1 MASIPKLKFKG
12 SSGIKITMATK
23 AIADTLLAEDQT
35 SDITTF
41 TRAPDISTSNIAEEF
56 KRERAEQQKE
66 QQQKAQQ
73 LQQQKVLET
82 KIVSKKPPSSGTY
95 NPFNDDILEEETGIT
110 EVVPEETKVNLSKY
124 DDEMQDLAIGII
136 GTEKDNPYQDK
147 SENPIYPIQNRLG
160 FQNQILKVFDAFI
173 KIPEGK
179 PLDYD
184 ACKKISTGQQQQVEM
199 YQYQQFVREY
209 IRQATPYR
217 GVLVYHGLGSG
228 KTCSAIAAAEALF
241 STTNKKII
249 VMTPSSLR
257 DNFIREVSFCG
268 FRHFRL
274 QNHWVPFNA
283 DDPTAQL
290 FAKEI
295 LHLDKKFKKGDIIW
309 IPDFNEEP
317 NFDDLDP
324 EEQDQVRKQI
334 QEQIMNRIDFIS
346 YNGITAIKLREI
358 ACNYNNPQSQYY
370 KYFDNKVIVIDE
382 IHNMTRLM
390 QGVIE
395 PYLMKL
401 PGKKGRAIPFEPITP
416 DVWDPALCKKAF
428 DKARPL
434 TTNYKRGY
442 YLYRFLATARNSKII
457 GLSGTPLINFPEE
470 IGILSNILAGYIYIS
485 SFSVKPGSEK
495 NRELISQILREH
507 PLIDFEE
514 VKVEGTNLAI
524 LFTLLPEGMTKVKD
538 SAGITGVQQNIG
550 SSQEVSKNISDV
562 TNEILA
568 ELSQRGMTVV
578 RPPSFRAEPLL
589 PPIGDVFRDHFLSQ
603 DGKTLKNKLVLAKRL
618 QGLISYYKGSKKELM
633 PLVTKDE
640 VVRVP
645 MSPYSQAEYQRVRL
659 EELKVEMQ
667 KKQKQGAAD
676 VSVGK
681 LGELWAQI
689 YQLSTSKQ
697 SNSYRM
703 YSRQACNFTFP
714 ENVTRPR
721 PQDIKDIQAEFGED
735 KEVIEDIADDQAPAK
750 DTDIPLAGPSD
761 DVKAAQDEDLA
772 FALDEKKTEQQIDQ
786 SSSSSSEVVVSSDST
801 DDAPLIIKAL
811 PPNISTE
818 PVMIPATAPTEK
830 KTLTKAQQ
838 MKEEARLKH
847 LAKIAECK
855 AGILPNEKEKGKNLY
870 EVAIRRAKNCLSTLE
885 KFKLR
890 LFPLN
895 TDIMEEIE
903 KKSEPDPNRLMKYSP
918 KFANMLIK
926 ILEKP
931 GSSLVYSQFLEMEG
945 IGIFLEVL
953 KVNFFDAILI
963 ERDGAGSYRFTDDTI
978 ESLKQGPGI
987 NRFLS
992 FTGKED
998 RDIRTLALKVF
1009 NGKFSELPAA
1019 MSEVLEESGFTG
1031 NLIGELCRVFCI
1043 TSAGAEGLSLK
1054 NVRRVHI
1061 MEPYWNHVRTDQ
1073 VKGRAVRICSHVDL
1087 EWNENPELNERTVE
1101 VYTYCSVY
1109 SDHALLHPNG
1119 NGGYPL
1125 IDETI
1130 KNGDGMK
1137 PEEAKAEGY
1146 PIPNG
1151 AKEYIVT
1158 SDEYMYSLSERK
1170 KNLLGNIQDLM
1181 KSAAVDCQINE
1192 YENEEEGIACLKLP
1206 NKPEQYAYHPIL
1218 TEDIKETATYLRE
1231 APVQKVIPQVQAT
1244 FSKEQDLGFKPFAV
1258 PKQKPTTKKAIII
1271 VANGK
1276 RYLAVPQEDK
1286 ATGLVSEYALYSE
1299 GDIKGIRR
1307 LGTSIADAQG
1317 KPTADIIL
1325 V

>member
-1 MASIPKLKFKG
+1 MASVGIPKLKFKG
-12 SSGIKITMATK
+12 TKIAMASK
-23 AIADTLLAEDQT
+23 AMADMMLAEDQT

-41 TRAPDISTSNIAEEF
+41 TRAPDMSVSNIVLEE
-56 KRERAEQQKE
+56 QKE
-66 QQQKAQQ
+66 KKEEQKEKQQEK
-73 LQQQKVLET
+73 KVT
-82 KIVSKKPPSSGTY
+82 AVAKPQIPAKETY
-95 NPFNDDILEEETGIT
+95 NETNFGVIEKEIKEEKEKS
-110 EVVPEETKVNLSKY
+110 VDLSQF
-124 DDEMQDLAIGII
+124 DDELQDLAVGIL
-136 GTEKDNPYQDK
+136 GEEHENPYVDK
-147 SENPIYPIQNRLG
+147 SETPIFPIQNRLG
-160 FQNQILKVFDAFI
+160 FQNQILKVFGGFA

-179 PLDYD
+179 PIDYD
-184 ACKKISTGQQQQVEM
+184 ACKKIASGQQQQVEM

-217 GVLVYHGLGSG
+217 GILVYHGLGSG
-228 KTCSAIAAAEALF
+228 KTCSAIAAAEAIF

-274 QNHWVPFNA
+274 QNHWVPLNA
-283 DDPTAQL
+283 DDPTAVL
-290 FAKEI
+290 FAKEV
-295 LHLDKKFKKGDIIW
+295 LNLDKKFKKGDIIW
-309 IPDFNEEP
+309 VPDFNEEP
-317 NFDDLDP
+317 NFDDLEP
-324 EEQDQVRKQI
+324 EEQAQVTKQI
-334 QEQIMNRIDFIS
+334 QEQITNRIDFIS

-370 KYFDNKVIVIDE
+370 KYFDNKVIIIDE

-390 QGVIE
+390 QGTIE

-401 PGKKGRAIPFEPITP
+401 PGKKGRAIPFEPITT
-416 DVWDPALCKKAF
+416 DAWDPALCKKAF

-442 YLYRFLATARNSKII
+442 YLYRFLSTARNSKII

-470 IGILSNILAGYIYIS
+470 IGILSNLLAGYMSVS
-485 SFSVKPGSEK
+485 SFSVKPGSES
-495 NRELISQILREH
+495 NRKLISQVLKEH
-507 PLIDFEE
+507 PLVDFEE

-524 LFTLLPEGMTKVKD
+524 LFTLLPEGMIKVKD
-538 SAGITGVQQNIG
+538 SSGITGVQQNIA
-550 SSQEVSKNISDV
+550 SSSTTSKNISEV
-562 TNEILA
+562 TNEIIA
-568 ELSQRGMTVV
+568 ELSQRGMSVV
-578 RPPSFRAEPLL
+578 RPPTFKAEPLL
-589 PPIGDVFRDHFLSQ
+589 PPVGDVFRQHFLSQ
-603 DGKTLKNKLVLAKRL
+603 DGKTLKNKLVLGKRL

-681 LGELWAQI
+681 LGDLWAQI
-689 YQLSTSKQ
+689 YQLSTAKQ

-721 PQDIKDIQAEFGED
+721 PKDVQEIEAEFGNEKD
-735 KEVIEDIADDQAPAK
+735 LIEDVADDQAPVK
-750 DTDIPLAGPSD
+750 DTNISIPGGIDQGADAIQSE
-761 DVKAAQDEDLA
+761 DEA
-772 FALDEKKTEQQIDQ
+772 FEQDEKKQLTEMD
-786 SSSSSSEVVVSSDST
+786 SSSSSSGEVQVDVAEEDIPIVIPTLEANTS
-801 DDAPLIIKAL
+801 
-811 PPNISTE
+811 NE
-818 PVMIPATAPTEK
+818 EQMIPATEASEK
-830 KTLTKAQQ
+830 KTFTKAQE
-838 MKEEARLKH
+838 MKEKARLKK
-847 LAKIAECK
+847 LAEVAKCK
-855 AGILPNEKEKGKNLY
+855 AGVLPGEKY
-870 EVAIRRAKNCLSTLE
+870 EVAIRRAKNCLSGLE

-890 LFPLN
+890 LFALN
-895 TDIMEEIE
+895 TDLMEEIE
-903 KKSEPDPNRLMKYSP
+903 KKTEPDPERLIKYSP

-953 KVNFFDAILI
+953 KVNYFNAIII
-963 ERDGAGSYRFTDDTI
+963 EKDGAGSYRFSDDTI

-998 RDIRTLALKVF
+998 RDVRTLALKVF
-1009 NGKFSELPAA
+1009 NGKFSELPGE
-1019 MSEVLEESGFTG
+1019 MSEILQESGFTG
-1031 NLIGELCRVFCI
+1031 NLYGELCRVFCI

-1087 EWNENPELNERTVE
+1087 DWNEDPELNERNVE

-1109 SDHALLHPNG
+1109 ADHALLHPNG
-1119 NGGYPL
+1119 SGGYPL

-1130 KNGDGMK
+1130 KNGDGIK
-1137 PEEAKAEGY
+1137 PEEAKKDGY

-1158 SDEYMYSLSERK
+1158 SDEYMYTLSEKK

-1181 KSAAVDCQINE
+1181 KNSAVDCQINQ

-1206 NKPEQYAYHPIL
+1206 NRPEQYAYHPIL

-1231 APVQKVIPQVQAT
+1231 APTLKVGTYQGEVPTTTTQAT
-1244 FSKEQDLGFKPFAV
+1244 TTTTTEEEQGYKPFTQM
-1258 PKQKPTTKKAIII
+1258 KLKPTTLKATII

-1276 RYLAVPQEDK
+1276 RYLAVPVVDK
-1286 ATGLVSEYALYSE
+1286 ATGLVSEYALYAE
-1299 GDIKGIRR
+1299 GDIKRVRR

-1317 KPTADIIL
+1317 KPTSDILLI
-1325 V
+1325 

>member
-1 MASIPKLKFKG
+1 MASVEKPKLKFKG
-12 SSGIKITMATK
+12 TKIAMASK
-23 AIADTLLAEDQT
+23 AMADTMLAEDQT

-41 TRAPDISTSNIAEEF
+41 TRAPDMSVSNIVLEDRKEKEEE
-56 KRERAEQQKE
+56 KKLKQ
-66 QQQKAQQ
+66 
-73 LQQQKVLET
+73 QQQKVASVA
-82 KIVSKKPPSSGTY
+82 KIQQPKKSLLSAKETY
-95 NPFNDDILEEETGIT
+95 NPFNNNDELNFGVIEQEEQ
-110 EVVPEETKVNLSKY
+110 EEKSVDLTQYN
-124 DDEMQDLAIGII
+124 DELQDLAVGIL
-136 GTEKDNPYQDK
+136 GEEKENPYVDK
-147 SENPIYPIQNRLG
+147 SENPIFPIQNRLG
-160 FQNQILKVFDAFI
+160 FQTQILKVFGGFA

-179 PLDYD
+179 PIDYD
-184 ACKKISTGQQQQVEM
+184 ACKKIASGQQQQVEM

-217 GVLVYHGLGSG
+217 GILVYHGLGSG
-228 KTCSAIAAAEALF
+228 KTCSAIAAAEAVF

-283 DDPTAQL
+283 DDPTAVL
-290 FAKEI
+290 FAKEV
-295 LHLDKKFKKGDIIW
+295 LNLNKKFKKEDIIW
-309 IPDFNEEP
+309 IPDFKEKP

-324 EEQDQVRKQI
+324 EEQAQVTKQI
-334 QEQIMNRIDFIS
+334 QEQITNRIDFIS

-370 KYFDNKVIVIDE
+370 KYFDNKVIIVDE

-401 PGKKGRAIPFEPITP
+401 PGKKGRSIPFEPITP
-416 DVWDPALCKKAF
+416 EAWEPALCKIAF

-442 YLYRFLATARNSKII
+442 FLYRFLATARNSKII

-470 IGILSNILAGYIYIS
+470 IGILSNLLAGYMSLS
-485 SFSVKPGSEK
+485 SFSVKPGSEQ
-495 NRELISQILREH
+495 NRKLISQVLREH
-507 PLIDFEE
+507 PLVDFEE

-524 LFTLLPEGMTKVKD
+524 LFTLLPEGMIKVKD
-538 SAGITGVQQNIG
+538 SLGITGVQQNIA
-550 SSQEVSKNISDV
+550 SSSATSKNISEV
-562 TNEILA
+562 TNEIIA
-568 ELSQRGMTVV
+568 ELSERGMSVV
-578 RPPSFRAEPLL
+578 RPPTFRAEPLL
-589 PPIGDVFRDHFLSQ
+589 PPVGDVFREHFLTQ
-603 DGKTLKNKLVLAKRL
+603 DGKSLKNKLVLAKRL

-633 PLVTKDE
+633 PFVTKDE
-640 VVRVP
+640 VIRVP
-645 MSPYSQAEYQRVRL
+645 MSSYSQAEYQRVRL

-676 VSVGK
+676 ISVNK

-721 PQDIKDIQAEFGED
+721 PKDVKDITAEFGDD
-735 KEVIEDIADDQAPAK
+735 KVLLDDLANDQAPSK
-750 DTDIPLAGPSD
+750 DTNFPIPGEKE
-761 DVKAAQDEDLA
+761 DVQMAEAEDEAFEQDERKQEIEVD
-772 FALDEKKTEQQIDQ
+772 
-786 SSSSSSEVVVSSDST
+786 SSSSSSTDISEEEDTALLIPTLPANIGTMSETEIIQST
-801 DDAPLIIKAL
+801 T
-811 PPNISTE
+811 S
-818 PVMIPATAPTEK
+818 TEK
-830 KTLTKAQQ
+830 KTLTKAQDIRE
-838 MKEEARLKH
+838 KVRLKK
-847 LAKIAECK
+847 LAEMAQCK
-855 AGILPNEKEKGKNLY
+855 AGILPGEKY
-870 EVAIRRAKNCLSTLE
+870 EVAIRRAKNCLSGLE

-903 KKSEPDPNRLMKYSP
+903 KGTQPDPERLMKYSP

-953 KVNFFDAILI
+953 KVNYFDSIMI
-963 ERDGAGSYRFTDDTI
+963 EKDGAGSYRFTDDTI
-978 ESLKQGPGI
+978 ESLKKGVGV

-992 FTGKED
+992 FTGKEE

-1009 NGKFSELPAA
+1009 NGKFSELPGA
-1019 MSEVLEESGFTG
+1019 MSEVLQESGFTS
-1031 NLIGELCRVFCI
+1031 NLYGELCRVFCI

-1087 EWNENPELNERTVE
+1087 DWNEDPELNERTVE

-1109 SDHALLHPNG
+1109 ADHALLHPNG

-1170 KNLLGNIQDLM
+1170 KKLLGNIQDLM
-1181 KSAAVDCQINE
+1181 KSAAVDCQINQ

-1231 APVQKVIPQVQAT
+1231 APTTIKAPTTQMQAPST
-1244 FSKEQDLGFKPFAV
+1244 EAEEEQGYKPFTQMK
-1258 PKQKPTTKKAIII
+1258 PKATTLKATII

-1276 RYLAVPQEDK
+1276 RYLAVPMVDK

-1299 GDIKGIRR
+1299 GDIRRVRR

-1317 KPTADIIL
+1317 RPTSDILLI
-1325 V
+1325 